1 MTQRAIPSQHVFR
14 RQRGPVW
21 WKIWLEWVAANSVG
35 ELLGLGLIGVL
46 AAVAFPW
53 LDTLSGRFSILAGA
67 LLMILAGALLEGCTV
82 GVAQWRVLRG
92 VLPDLRWQT
101 WVLATGAGAAIAW
114 TLGMIPSTMIALTQE
129 TTVITP
135 PPELSDTITYV
146 LAAGMGLILG
156 IVLAIPQWLAL
167 NQHSHGAGWWVPANA
182 VAWIVGMILIFM
194 GMGTIPAD
202 GLTPRAIVVVLGS
215 IAAAGGV
222 VGAIHGFVLVAILR
236 TPRPMR

>member
-1 MTQRAIPSQHVFR
+1 MAQRALPSQRVFR
-14 RQRGPVW
+14 GQKGPIW
-21 WKIWLEWVAANSVG
+21 WKIWLEWIAANGIG
-35 ELLGLGLIGVL
+35 ELLGLGLTGVL

-53 LDTLSGRFSILAGA
+53 LDSLTGILPILGGA
-67 LLMILAGALLEGCTV
+67 LLMVLAGSLLEGCTV

-101 WVLATGAGAAIAW
+101 WVFVTAAGAGIAW

-129 TTVITP
+129 TTAAAT
-135 PPELSDTITYV
+135 PPELSDTMTYV
-146 LAAGMGLILG
+146 LAGGMGFILG

-167 NQHSHGAGWWVPANA
+167 NRHTHGAGWWVPANA
-182 VAWIVGMILIFM
+182 IAWVIGMVLIFR

-202 GLTPRAIVVVLGS
+202 GFTVRAAVTVLAS
-215 IAAAGGV
+215 IAAAGAA
-222 VGAIHGFVLVAILR
+222 VGAIHGLVLIAILR